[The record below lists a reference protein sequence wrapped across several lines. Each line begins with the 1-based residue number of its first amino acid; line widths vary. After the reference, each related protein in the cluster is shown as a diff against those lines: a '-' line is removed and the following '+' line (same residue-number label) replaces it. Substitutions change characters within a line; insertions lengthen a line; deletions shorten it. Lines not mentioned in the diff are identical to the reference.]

1 MTTSYLTIKNTS
13 SHEIN
18 IQKSRFIGFI
28 YRVTEE
34 KEVTSIMQQIKKQHH
49 QANHHCYAYVIGD
62 NNQIQKSSDDGE
74 TSCTAGVTF
83 LNVLKNNELKNT
95 LLIVTRY
102 FGGVKLGAGGLIRA
116 YSKTAS
122 LAIKSA
128 NIVKCQWMEKVSLTI
143 DYTLFGKVEH
153 SLVSSGHLIE
163 EIQYSEN
170 VTLNILVDS
179 NLIDQLIIEMK
190 NITSYQ
196 MSLQKLCG
204 VYYEKELS

>member
-62 NNQIQKSSDDGE
+62 NNQIQKASDDGE
-74 TSCTAGVTF
+74 PSGTAGVPI

-128 NIVKCQWMEKVSLTI
+128 KIVKCQWMEKVALTI

-153 SLVSSGHLIE
+153 SLVSSNYLIKN
-163 EIQYSEN
+163 IKYSEN
-170 VTLNILVDS
+170 VTLNILVES
-179 NLIDQLIIEMK
+179 NDIDNFIKEMK
-190 NITSYQ
+190 NITSNQ
-196 MSLQKLCG
+196 MTLEKLGG
-204 VYYEKELS
+204 VFYEKELP